1 MLNSDCFKVGRPV
14 YIHYCSNGFSFLVKC
29 RDSSIIETCKI
40 ELNAKC
46 ISSWCYVTFS
56 VLCWSYICTVCIA
69 HQSWNIQIM
78 IFSRSTTKDESINP
92 SIQNVNE
99 LWKKEK
105 LTKIGQVLT
114 GHDVIQLSQS
124 YVLASKVN
132 PFLHQMFP
140 LILTITT
147 PCATDAHNTRYPT
160 NTFLDALASL
170 RSITL
175 QIT

>member
-1 MLNSDCFKVGRPV
+1 MHSVHYTPKLKYPTNDFLSFHHEGWIDKA
-14 YIHYCSNGFSFLVKC
+14 IHSKC
-29 RDSSIIETCKI
+29 EWT
-40 ELNAKC
+40 L
-46 ISSWCYVTFS
+46 
-56 VLCWSYICTVCIA
+56 
-69 HQSWNIQIM
+69 
-78 IFSRSTTKDESINP
+78 
-92 SIQNVNE
+92 
-99 LWKKEK
+99 KKEK

-160 NTFLDALASL
+160 NTFLDALASF

-175 QIT
+175 QKT